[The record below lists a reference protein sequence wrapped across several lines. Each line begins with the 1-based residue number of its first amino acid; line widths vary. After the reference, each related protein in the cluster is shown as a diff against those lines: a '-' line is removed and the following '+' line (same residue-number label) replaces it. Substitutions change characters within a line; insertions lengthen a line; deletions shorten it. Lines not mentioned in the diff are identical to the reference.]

1 MNPLVLL
8 ITGFFVLIVLRVN
21 IGFALILSSV
31 FVVLYEDLPLLSVV
45 NQMYANIDSFPLMA
59 VPFFMF
65 LGRILN
71 TGGITERLLRVADV
85 TVGHIRGG
93 LGHVNVFVSMV
104 FASLSGSAAAD
115 TASVGSILIPAM
127 KKAGYDPAFSVALT
141 AASSTLGVIIPP
153 SIILIIYGAFGNV
166 SIGALFLGGVVPGI
180 LIGIFMMGY
189 TYVLALKHGYPPNT
203 RANLKDIGLAFLIG
217 APPLLIPVFVLGGVV
232 GGIFTPTEAAI
243 SAVIWALFL
252 SVVAY
257 REIPFRD
264 LPGMLAKSAVDFS
277 VPLFT
282 VAGAGIFG
290 WLISYLG
297 AADLVVEF
305 ILSVTHNA
313 YGIML
318 MLVGFLLLIGTV
330 LNPISAVLIFLPI
343 IQGLGNTAGMNPV
356 HLGVL
361 TTVTLSVGLISP
373 PYGICLLIA
382 SQIGEV
388 PIMRAISAILP
399 IVGLVIS
406 VAILSLWFPDIVI
419 GLPKLFMPAVFARSG

>member
-8 ITGFFVLIVLRVN
+8 LLSFFAFIALRVN
-21 IGFALILSSV
+21 IGFSLILSSV
-31 FVVLYEDLPLLSVV
+31 LVILHQDLPLVSVV
-45 NQMYANIDSFPLMA
+45 NQMYSNIDSFPLMA

-85 TVGHIRGG
+85 TVGHVRGG

-127 KKAGYDPAFSVALT
+127 KKAGYDPAFAVALT

-166 SIGALFLGGVVPGI
+166 SIGALFLGGVVPG
-180 LIGIFMMGY
+180 LVIGVFMMGY
-189 TYVLALKHGYPPNT
+189 TYVLAVKHGYPPS
-203 RANLKDIGLAFLIG
+203 LKASLRDVGSALLIG
-217 APPLLIPVFVLGGVV
+217 APPLLIPVMVLGGVV
-232 GGIFTPTEAAI
+232 AGIFTPTEAAI
-243 SAVIWALFL
+243 SAVTWAMLL
-252 SVVAY
+252 SFIVY
-257 REIPFRD
+257 REIPLKQ

-297 AADLVVEF
+297 AADLVVQF
-305 ILSVTHNA
+305 ILSVTDNP

-318 MLVGFLLLIGTV
+318 MLIGFLLLIGTV

-343 IQGLGNTAGMNPV
+343 IQGLGTTAGVNPV

-373 PYGICLLIA
+373 PYGVCLLIA

-388 PIMRAISAILP
+388 PLMKVIKAILP
-399 IVGLVIS
+399 IVGLVVF
-406 VAILSLWFPDIVI
+406 VAIISLWVPDLVT
-419 GLPKLFMPAVFARSG
+419 GLPKLLMPKVFGL